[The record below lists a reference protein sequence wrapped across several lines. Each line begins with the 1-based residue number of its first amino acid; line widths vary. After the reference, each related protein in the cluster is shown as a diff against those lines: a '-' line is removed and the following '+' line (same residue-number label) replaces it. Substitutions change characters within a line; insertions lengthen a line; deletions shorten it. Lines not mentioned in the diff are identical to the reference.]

1 MAKEKKS
8 ALKQNS
14 VTFLSPLES
23 AIFDEDSI
31 EKTARPVQPSKETFA
46 DVIREL
52 RKTSTWKSFR
62 SSSAKTVTKS
72 DLEFSSIYDGDAT
85 IKDAQT
91 KALTNP
97 KENSAKLVSNSLESI
112 SSIELAKKEADDKSM
127 KSKLQRSHSMAKSAD
142 QGGDTAR
149 NRTFR
154 HDSFSS
160 RDKKGSFI
168 DRKKVLKNGLQHESF
183 WPKKDFLKSAA
194 KTSEVDKVLREIDD
208 EVFKWYKPAQ
218 QKQPVLFGFCVQHR
232 FQQQQQPRNKSSEVA
247 VPVSVC
253 KQTEAGFE
261 MCKVLSFEELN
272 APGKE

>member
-1 MAKEKKS
+1 MAKEKQT

-31 EKTARPVQPSKETFA
+31 EQTARPVQPSKETFA

-62 SSSAKTVTKS
+62 SSSAKTVTS
-72 DLEFSSIYDGDAT
+72 NFEFSSIYDGDAT

-97 KENSAKLVSNSLESI
+97 EEKSAKLVGSSLESI
-112 SSIELAKKEADDKSM
+112 SSIELAKRELDEKLM

-142 QGGDTAR
+142 QTGDSDR
-149 NRTFR
+149 QRIFR
-154 HDSFSS
+154 HNSFSG
-160 RDKKGSFI
+160 RDKKKSLI
-168 DRKKVLKNGLQHESF
+168 DGRKVLKHGFQHESF
-183 WPKKDFLKSAA
+183 WPKKDFLKSAV
-194 KTSEVDKVLREIDD
+194 KNSEADKVLREIDD
-208 EVFKWYKPAQ
+208 EVFRWYKVPR
-218 QKQPVLFGFCVQHR
+218 QKQPVQVGCCVQHR
-232 FQQQQQPRNKSSEVA
+232 FQQQQPRNKSREVA

-253 KQTEAGFE
+253 KKTETGFE
-261 MCKVLSFEELN
+261 MCKVLSFEELS
-272 APGKE
+272 APGEV